1 MILATYSRSLT
12 GKLGLISRKFESL
25 FHPFFRNLSSF
36 SDALV
41 DPKKGS
47 SSAEVD
53 IVNYSLD
60 GVYLVGYNQY
70 SFVLSNGVKMYGP
83 VAAFPKNVFSWNV
96 TSPMDIN
103 EESLSLFF
111 ALEPK
116 LDILLIGKGSATEK
130 IDYKSILRCC
140 WKRNVN
146 VEILPTPTAIGTFNF
161 LNAEERYV
169 AAALIPPIRLDVFDT
184 DRRILKQLADGRE
197 LRKAIAETP
206 ESGLRQLP
214 HERNKLI
221 TSKETPPLRS
231 STSDKSEKV

>member
-1 MILATYSRSLT
+1 MSA
-12 GKLGLISRKFESL
+12 
-25 FHPFFRNLSSF
+25 P

-53 IVNYSLD
+53 IVNYSVD

-83 VAAFPKNVFSWNV
+83 VAAFPRNVFSWNV

-130 IDYKSILRCC
+130 IDHQGILRCC
-140 WKRNVN
+140 WKHNVN
-146 VEILPTPTAIGTFNF
+146 VEIYPTPTAIGTFNF

-169 AAALIPPIRLDVFDT
+169 AAALIPPIRLDVFDS
-184 DRRILKQLADGRE
+184 DRRMLKQLADGRE
-197 LRKAIAETP
+197 LRQAIAETSI
-206 ESGLRQLP
+206 SGLRQLP
-214 HERNKLI
+214 PERKKLI
-221 TSKETPPLRS
+221 SSEEAPPLEPP
-231 STSDKSEKV
+231 TSHKSGKG

>member
-1 MILATYSRSLT
+1 MLPVARCRTWMEM
-12 GKLGLISRKFESL
+12 LGRMSRKYEAL
-25 FHPFFRNLSSF
+25 FHPNLRNFSS

-47 SSAEVD
+47 SSADVD

-116 LDILLIGKGSATEK
+116 LDILLIGKGSVTEK
-130 IDYKSILRCC
+130 IDHKSILRCC
-140 WKRNVN
+140 WEHNVN

-169 AAALIPPIRLDVFDT
+169 AAALIPPIRLDVFDS
-184 DRRILKQLADGRE
+184 DRRTLKQLAGRRE
-197 LRKAIAETP
+197 LQQAIAETP
-206 ESGLRQLP
+206 ESVLRRLP
-214 HERNKLI
+214 QERKKLI
-221 TSKETPPLRS
+221 SSKETVPLQP
-231 STSDKSEKV
+231 STSDKSTKR

>member
-1 MILATYSRSLT
+1 M
-12 GKLGLISRKFESL
+12 
-25 FHPFFRNLSSF
+25 PQNLSSF

-83 VAAFPKNVFSWNV
+83 VAAFPKNVFSWN
-96 TSPMDIN
+96 
-103 EESLSLFF
+103 
-111 ALEPK
+111 
-116 LDILLIGKGSATEK
+116 
-130 IDYKSILRCC
+130 
-140 WKRNVN
+140 
-146 VEILPTPTAIGTFNF
+146 PTAIGTFNF